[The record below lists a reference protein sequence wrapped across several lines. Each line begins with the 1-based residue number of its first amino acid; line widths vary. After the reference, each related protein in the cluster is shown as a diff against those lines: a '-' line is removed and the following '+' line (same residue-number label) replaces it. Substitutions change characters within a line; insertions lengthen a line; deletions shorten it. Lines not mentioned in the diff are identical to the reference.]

1 MIFGFFGKNPQRES
15 RRLNKDAASV
25 LEMARVTYRVEILRE
40 IARIA
45 REGIAQLHELDDAD
59 EARRKHEL
67 GRIKVLHRESRRR
80 HDQAGLTAYTLIII
94 YASSLEYGDASAAA
108 REAIT
113 DFIAEWPAEQQEPGT
128 LEG

>member
-1 MIFGFFGKNPQRES
+1 MIFGLFGNNPQRES

-40 IARIA
+40 IARIT
-45 REGIAQLHELDDAD
+45 REGIAQLNERDDVD
-59 EARRKHEL
+59 EARRKHDL
-67 GRIKVLHRESRRR
+67 GRIKALHRESRQR

-94 YASSLEYGDASAAA
+94 YASSLEYGDASAAS
-108 REAIT
+108 REAID
-113 DFIAEWPAEQQEPGT
+113 DFIAEWPPEQREPGT